1 MQTPAMNSDI
11 SILLQE
17 VEHKFGR
24 KVKTTTDFE
33 ALAEKIGDISV
44 NGRLLAVSA
53 STLKRLW
60 GYVNYPAKPR
70 IDTLSTL
77 AKYIGYNDYES
88 FLTFLRSE
96 SGFVGENF
104 LDAAKLDK
112 GDKVRVRW
120 APDRTVVFECVGD
133 GSFEVTESENSK
145 LMKGDIMKLGILVE
159 NSAFYVNEIIRDGKP
174 TAPYYSA
181 MAGGLTEVTKL

>member
-1 MQTPAMNSDI
+1 MNPDI
-11 SILLQE
+11 NILLLE

-33 ALAEKIGDISV
+33 ALAERIGGISI
-44 NGRLLAVSA
+44 NGKNLSVSA

-70 IDTLSTL
+70 IETLGTL
-77 AKYIGYNDYES
+77 AKYVGYNDYES
-88 FLTFLRSE
+88 YLNFLRSE
-96 SGFVGENF
+96 SGFVGENY

-120 APDRTVVFECVGD
+120 APDRTVVFECLGD

-145 LMKGDIMKLGILVE
+145 LLKGDIMKLGILVE
-159 NSAFYVNEIIRDGKP
+159 NSAFYVSEVIRDGKP